1 MSEVK
6 PFSFVYISGFDKV
19 QAEVKSNFFLDSN
32 WPVVYFLRNQYYAY
46 VGETSNVLSRL
57 KTHWSHEKKKDLNAI
72 TIILSDRFNKSAT
85 LDLEALLI
93 RYLNA
98 DGKYHLLNSLPG
110 QTRHNYFQK
119 KEIYEEMFDK
129 IWEDFR
135 NEKLATKSIKQINN
149 SNLFKYS
156 PYKELTETQLGA
168 VSEILDFLL
177 DDQMKVMVIEGGA
190 GTGKSVISS
199 YLFKLLNSDLSE
211 YDQEELS
218 EEFKGVIDRVRML
231 KQMQTIQT
239 MALAISMSSFRS
251 TMEKVFANIPG
262 LGKEKVIA
270 LGKLA
275 ESQYDLVVVDEAH
288 RLKQRKNLAYYNAF
302 DGPARKLNLDPNS
315 TNEMEWVLLQSK
327 KAVFFYDKFQSIK
340 PSDIDDEQFTIL
352 RDKADTKVFRLKEQL
367 RSQGGTAFSEFLERT
382 FSNELNPFEK
392 FNFPLHSEFNFDYF
406 ESIHDLR
413 NQILKKNEEFGLC
426 RLIAGFS
433 WEWKS
438 NKRNHEG
445 KFDFEIDGLLL
456 KWNTDKPDWINYKGS
471 SQEVGSIH
479 KTQGYDLN
487 YCGVIFGKEI
497 DFDWKQNCFVVY
509 KNEYKDKNGKNG
521 IKDEKQ
527 LLNYLLNIYKTCI
540 LRGIRGSYVFAVNPG
555 MKKFLKE
562 HVSPFKS

>member
-1 MSEVK
+1 MSEDK
-6 PFSFVYISGFDKV
+6 GFSFVHIYGY
-19 QAEVKSNFFLDSN
+19 ENVKANVKTNFLLDSN
-32 WPVVYFLRNQYYAY
+32 WPVVYFLRNELYAY
-46 VGETSNVLSRL
+46 VGETSNVSSRL
-57 KTHWSHEKKKDLNAI
+57 STHSSHDSKKYLKAI

-119 KEIYEEMFDK
+119 KEIYEEMFEK
-129 IWEDFR
+129 IWRKFQDQ
-135 NEKLATKSIKQINN
+135 NLATKSIKQINN

-156 PYKELTETQLGA
+156 PYKELTETQLEA

-177 DDQMKVMVIEGGA
+177 DEQLKVMVIEGGA

-211 YDQEELS
+211 YDGEELS
-218 EEFKGVIDRVRML
+218 EEFKVVIDRVRAI
-231 KQMQTIQT
+231 KDKAPIQK

-262 LGKEKVIA
+262 LGRDMVIA

-275 ESQYDLVVVDEAH
+275 ESRYDLVVVDEAH
-288 RLKQRKNLAYYNAF
+288 RLKQRKNLAYYSAF
-302 DGPARKLNLDPNS
+302 DEPARKLNLDPYS
-315 TNEMEWVLLQSK
+315 TNEMEWVLLQSQ

-340 PSDIDDEQFTIL
+340 PSDIDDEQFITL
-352 RDKADTKVFRLKEQL
+352 KNRSTTKVFQLKEQL
-367 RSQGGTAFSEFLERT
+367 RSQGGTAFSEFLERA
-382 FSNELNPFEK
+382 FSNELNPKERFILPPYSKFE
-392 FNFPLHSEFNFDYF
+392 FEYFD
-406 ESIHDLR
+406 SIHDLR
-413 NQILKKNEEFGLC
+413 NQILSKNKAYGLS

-438 NKRNHEG
+438 KNTKKKSE
-445 KFDFEIDGLLL
+445 KDIEIDGLHL
-456 KWNTDKPDWINYKGS
+456 KWNSDKSDWINSKES
-471 SQEVGSIH
+471 SFEVGSIH
-479 KTQGYDLN
+479 KVQGYDLN

-497 DFDWKQNCFVVY
+497 DFDWRENCFVVY
-509 KNEYKDKNGKNG
+509 KKEYKDKNGKNG
-521 IKDEKQ
+521 IKDERQ

-540 LRGIRGSYVFAVNPG
+540 LRGIRGTYVFAVNPG
-555 MKKFLKE
+555 MKKYLKE
-562 HVSPFKS
+562 HVSPFKP